1 MRALF
6 LVMALAVVGCGN
18 GQDGGVACKLNADCD
33 VALSCIAV
41 KATNADGVCAATGKS
56 VCTKQCVSDADCL
69 KSAPT
74 CQTSCVGLKTCG
86 TVPQAKPNQTK

>member
-6 LVMALAVVGCGN
+6 LVMALAGCGN

-33 VALSCIAV
+33 VALSCLAV
-41 KATNADGVCAATGKS
+41 RATNADGVCAATGKL

-69 KSAPT
+69 KSSPI
-74 CQTSCVGLKTCG
+74 CVTSCDGLKRGIDRCARFTFR
-86 TVPQAKPNQTK
+86 V